1 MCSRIRAVLPE
12 GVCLWSVQQETAR
25 GEGTDFVQV
34 WEGEEVPDMMIGFAV
49 DVANLPCPVMVTY
62 HREVF

>member
-25 GEGTDFVQV
+25 GEGTEFV
-34 WEGEEVPDMMIGFAV
+34 
-49 DVANLPCPVMVTY
+49 
-62 HREVF
+62 